1 MIGFIIRCLVAA
13 ASLGLTTY
21 SFATGHWGWGI
32 VMILVTALII
42 LSFFR
47 NESMILAL
55 NQMRV
60 GNHEKAGKYL
70 DRIKRPDLLPRRQHA
85 YVIYLQAMLGTQ
97 TLGFVKSEQ
106 MLRKALALGLR
117 TAQDNAVAKMHLA
130 GICAQTGRK
139 TEASTLL
146 AEAKKLDKNGIMKD
160 QINLMQKQLTQVASK
175 NQMRMA
181 QMSRGRQKTPRN
193 K

>member
-1 MIGFIIRCLVAA
+1 MNAFIIRCIVAA
-13 ASLGLTTY
+13 ATLFLNVY
-21 SFATGHWGWGI
+21 SFTSGHWGWGI
-32 VMILVTALII
+32 VMIFVTAIVI

-47 NESMILAL
+47 NENMILAL

-60 GNHEKAGKYL
+60 GNHEKAAKYL
-70 DRIKRPDLLPRRQHA
+70 NRITRPDLMPRKQHA
-85 YVIYLQAMLGTQ
+85 YVIYLQAMLNTQ
-97 TLGFVKSEQ
+97 SYGFAKSEQ

-117 TAQDNAVAKMHLA
+117 TAQDKAVAKMHLA

-139 TEASTLL
+139 TEATTLL
-146 AEAKKLDKNGIMKD
+146 SEAKKLDQNGVMRD
-160 QINLMQKQLTQVASK
+160 QITTMQKQLTQVASK

-181 QMSRGRQKTPRN
+181 QMAKGRQKTPRA

>member
-1 MIGFIIRCLVAA
+1 MTAFIIRCLVAA
-13 ASLGLTTY
+13 ASLGLTVY
-21 SFATGHWGWGI
+21 SFASGHWGWGI
-32 VMILVTALII
+32 VMIFVSAII
-42 LSFFR
+42 GLSFFR

-60 GNHEKAGKYL
+60 GNHEKAAKYL
-70 DRIKRPDLLPRRQHA
+70 NRISRPDLLPRRQHA
-85 YVIYLQAMLGTQ
+85 YVIYLQAMLGSQ
-97 TLGFVKSEQ
+97 TLGFTRSEQ

-117 TAQDNAVAKMHLA
+117 TDQDQAVAKMHLA

-139 TEASTLL
+139 QEAASLL
-146 AEAKKLDKNGIMKD
+146 SEAKKQDKNGIMKD
-160 QINLMQKQLTQVASK
+160 QINMMQKQLTQVASK

-181 QMSRGRQKTPRN
+181 QMSRGRQKMPRN